1 MKCRSA
7 MKKNEIPTSMHLE
20 DIMLSGK
27 KKKTKTKERPL
38 RIPLTRGARR
48 RQAVWKGGRRGWGR
62 GGGGAAVGRE
72 HGFRVET

>member
-20 DIMLSGK
+20 DIK
-27 KKKTKTKERPL
+27 WKQKTKTKERPL

-62 GGGGAAVGRE
+62 GGGGAALGRE

>member
-20 DIMLSGK
+20 DIMLSGKK

-48 RQAVWKGGRRGWGR
+48 RQAVWKGG
-62 GGGGAAVGRE
+62 GGAAVGRE
-72 HGFRVET
+72 HGFHVET